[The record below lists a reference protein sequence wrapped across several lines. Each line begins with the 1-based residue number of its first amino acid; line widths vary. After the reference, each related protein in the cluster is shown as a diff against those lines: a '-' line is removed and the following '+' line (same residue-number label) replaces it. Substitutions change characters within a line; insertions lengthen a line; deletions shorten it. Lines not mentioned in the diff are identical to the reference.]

1 MAVNEPDPCAAAN
14 QCLSAL
20 LFYEIS
26 SRSFLAER
34 EGNARARVPRISCLR
49 LEAGVCVLSFC
60 RNSALL
66 AGIGVGSRAQSHRS
80 KSKGAALLQ
89 VGYCS
94 ASADS
99 VSVPESNRDAAE
111 MRQRGFHAS
120 MRLAEPSRSIRT
132 SKVDGIPR
140 Y

>member
-1 MAVNEPDPCAAAN
+1 MCCCQPVPVGIT
-14 QCLSAL
+14 L
-20 LFYEIS
+20 LRDQLQID
-26 SRSFLAER
+26 LADR
-34 EGNARARVPRISCLR
+34 QGNARARVPRVSCLR

-66 AGIGVGSRAQSHRS
+66 AGISVGSRAQSHRS

-89 VGYCS
+89 VGYFS

-120 MRLAEPSRSIRT
+120 MRLAEPPRSIRM